1 MKRLFLA
8 TSIMVLGLM
17 LIYSGCQKKEE
28 ATKAKPEAQK
38 EEAAKMAPA
47 AEGMALWTYLKQ
59 IDYTKLPMWP
69 GKEAFYPGTQPH
81 GALLTTYVNE
91 TALTDIQAKKGTL
104 SAGSI
109 IVKENYMP
117 DKKLAA
123 VTVIYKVEGYNPNAN
138 DWFWAKYAPDGKIEA
153 EGKVAGCIGCHGQKK
168 DNDYLFTG
176 EVK

>member
-1 MKRLFLA
+1 MKRLSLV
-8 TSIMVLGLM
+8 TCIMVLGLL

-28 ATKAKPEAQK
+28 ATKAAPEAKK
-38 EEAAKMAPA
+38 EEAAKAGPMADGKA
-47 AEGMALWTYLKQ
+47 IWTYLKE

-69 GKEAFYPGTQPH
+69 GKEAFYPGKEPH

-91 TALTDIQAKKGTL
+91 TALNDIQGKKGTL

-123 VTVIYKVEGYNPNAN
+123 VTVMYKVAGYNPEAA
-138 DWFWAKYAPDGKIEA
+138 DWFWAKYAPDGNIEA
-153 EGKVAGCIGCHGQKK
+153 EGKATACISCHGQKK
-168 DNDYLFTG
+168 DNDYIMTG
-176 EVK
+176 ALK